1 MLPLHII
8 ALVVR
13 VFELSSHESIFRKNR
28 FGLIFACLL
37 ADIPNWILPQWT
49 GRVGRGKTALK
60 PLPWQVR
67 LRIDGRDWCGGTI
80 VDYKTVITA
89 AHCVDKR
96 PDGEGVTIH
105 AGATNVEEFPQVS

>member
-1 MLPLHII
+1 MLPLYII

-13 VFELSSHESIFRKNR
+13 VFVQSSHESILRKNR
-28 FGLIFACLL
+28 FGLIFACSL
-37 ADIPNWILPQWT
+37 ADIPNWILPKWRP
-49 GRVGRGKTALK
+49 RVGRGKTALK

-67 LRIDGRDWCGGTI
+67 LRIDGIDWCGGTI
-80 VDYKTVITA
+80 VDHKTVITA
-89 AHCVDKR
+89 AHCVDNR